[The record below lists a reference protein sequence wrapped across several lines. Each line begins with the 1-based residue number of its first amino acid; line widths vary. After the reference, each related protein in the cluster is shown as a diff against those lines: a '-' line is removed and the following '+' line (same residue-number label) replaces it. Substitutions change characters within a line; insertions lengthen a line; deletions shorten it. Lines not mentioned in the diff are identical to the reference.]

1 MKGKVE
7 SAVSDRN
14 IDLFAKRRDFLKGVG
29 ALSAGALLPS
39 SVLAQSKTKTL
50 KVAHIESTTSSTHK
64 AWEKFAQLVKAKTNG
79 SVAAEVFPAGQLGG
93 LRDIFEGLR
102 LGSIDMTSSGSDY
115 TSNLAPIMVIP
126 SMYYVWKSREHA
138 YKVLDGSL
146 GEEFNQGLQKAAGI
160 RILAWG
166 DLGWRSVFN
175 KVRKIDK
182 PEDMKG
188 IKLRVP
194 EAKLHLLP
202 MRAFGASPVTIPYGE
217 VYTAMQTNIVDGAEG
232 TPTAVLQ
239 QKFNEVSKFYSL
251 TEHLLLAIHA
261 VISNGAFDR
270 LSADEQKA
278 VISAAKEAFTEQRA
292 TSNKDAAEALDKIKA
307 SGVAVNQVDKE
318 AFRKIA
324 LGTWGELVEPLGA
337 SGKALL
343 DKVIKS

>member
-1 MKGKVE
+1 MKSKDAHLSE
-7 SAVSDRN
+7 
-14 IDLFAKRRDFLKGVG
+14 KRRDFLKGIG
-29 ALSAGALLPS
+29 TLSLGALLPS
-39 SVLAQSKTKTL
+39 QVLAQAKTKTL

-64 AWEKFAQLVKAKTNG
+64 AWEKFAELVKKKTNG
-79 SVAAEVFPAGQLGG
+79 SVTAEVFPAGQLGG

-102 LGSIDMTSSGSDY
+102 LGSVDMTSSGSDY
-115 TSNLAPIMVIP
+115 TASLAPVMVIP

-138 YKVLDGSL
+138 YKVLDGPI
-146 GEEFNQGLQKAAGI
+146 GEEFNQGLQKAGI

-175 KVRKIDK
+175 KVRKIEK
-182 PEDMKG
+182 PDDMKG

-278 VISAAKEAFTEQRA
+278 VTSAAKEAFTEQRT

-307 SGVAVNQVDKE
+307 SGVAINQPNKE

-324 LGTWGELVEPLGA
+324 MGTWNELVEPLGD

-343 DKVIKS
+343 DKVIKA